1 MIDLVALI
9 KEALPEAREKGVPM
23 LAVGTQ
29 GSNTRVFHSPP
40 GFASATP
47 AQFGDHLRG
56 MKWQVH
62 CVISLEYPD
71 EVILHY
77 AEEYQAAN
85 RSR

>member
-9 KEALPEAREKGVPM
+9 RDALPEAREKGVYM
-23 LAVGTQ
+23 LAVATQ
-29 GSNTRVFHSPP
+29 GPTTRVFHSPP
-40 GFASATP
+40 GFAAATP
-47 AQFGDHLRG
+47 GQFGDYLRG
-56 MKWQVH
+56 LKWQAH

-71 EVILHY
+71 ETILHY